1 MKKKVMNVMS
11 LYVYMYMY
19 IYLET
24 PSIRRSLGRRS
35 IMNVTPGRFHEIE
48 QANNAVCFLSFF

>member
-1 MKKKVMNVMS
+1 MKKKVMNVS
-11 LYVYMYMY
+11 NGPLCLYVYMY

-35 IMNVTPGRFHEIE
+35 IMNVTP
-48 QANNAVCFLSFF
+48 AVFMK